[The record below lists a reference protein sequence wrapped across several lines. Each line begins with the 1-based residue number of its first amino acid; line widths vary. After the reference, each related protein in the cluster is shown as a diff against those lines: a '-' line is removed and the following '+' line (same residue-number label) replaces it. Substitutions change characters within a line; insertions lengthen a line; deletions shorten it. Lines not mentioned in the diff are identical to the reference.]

1 MKIWPICQLLLLANI
16 YYSFSQQTPI
26 PLGTWRSHYD
36 YTKAKELAI
45 VGNKVV
51 VAAEIGLFEYD
62 LATKKAKILSESDG
76 FSELSVSKMA
86 YDAATKTLIIAY
98 QSGGIDFVV
107 YDASFEIESTKNLT
121 SIKDSKTIL
130 GSKQTN
136 SILIQNKIAY
146 LSTDFGVVQVDLA
159 RKQIKEVNQNLGP
172 NGSVSS
178 IKTLAIVGQKIFAIS
193 DKYLLESTL
202 SQNLQFYQNWNF
214 SQLSAA
220 LQNQNPQL
228 LISNQNL
235 FGIFEGNGLFAYKQS
250 SFEKLISVPNAS
262 GAYFLKEN
270 TIQIANK
277 NSILSYDFNTQK
289 TIIIEDPLFKNVN
302 QIALDNVNIYIA
314 DATSGLL
321 SNTSGKFER
330 QNPPST
336 PGLLTIRN
344 DSIVTDQLGLIYTK
358 LSAGSGVQI
367 ANKEGKKVTFQ
378 TIPLNANDS
387 RFTSNTVNSIAVD
400 KNNIV
405 YLATNGGIVGIN
417 SDQRLLESPSLTGF
431 IITPYINS
439 VRTLA
444 NENVLSIAID
454 GGNRKWVGTAN
465 GLYLFNDELSEII
478 EKFTDVNSP
487 LPSNN
492 IRFLNLSSDTGELFV
507 YTQKGIVS
515 YRTASSESTEN
526 QGNNVLVFPNPVKPG
541 FEGLV
546 GISGLVNNAFV
557 KITDLSGRLVY
568 QTRAKGGT
576 ASWDLSTHNGQRAE
590 AGIYYI
596 FSGNEFGKE
605 NFVTKLA
612 VIK

>member
-1 MKIWPICQLLLLANI
+1 LKIWPICLIVFLAIN
-16 YYSFSQQTPI
+16 YNSYSQQTPI

-45 VGNKVV
+45 VGNKVI
-51 VAAEIGLFEYD
+51 VAAEIGLFEYNIND
-62 LATKKAKILSESDG
+62 KKAKILKESDG

-98 QSGGIDFVV
+98 QSGGIDFVI
-107 YDASFEIESTKNLT
+107 YDASYEIESTKNLT

-136 SILIQNKIAY
+136 SIFIINKIAY
-146 LSTDFGVVQVDLA
+146 LSTDFGIVQVDLA
-159 RKQIKEVNQNLGP
+159 RKQIKEVSQNLGP
-172 NGSVSS
+172 NGIVSS
-178 IKTLAIVGQKIFAIS
+178 IKSIALLDQKIFAIS

-214 SQLSAA
+214 SQLPVA

-228 LISNQNL
+228 LISNQNIY
-235 FGIFEGNGLFAYKQS
+235 GIFEGNGLFAYKQG
-250 SFEKLISVPNAS
+250 SFEKLISIPDAS

-277 NSILSYDFNTQK
+277 SSIFSYDFNTQK
-289 TIIIEDPLFKNVN
+289 TTIVEDPLFKNIRKIGLN
-302 QIALDNVNIYIA
+302 NENIYIA
-314 DATSGLL
+314 DATNGFL
-321 SNTSGKFER
+321 SNTSGKYER
-330 QNPPST
+330 QNPEST

-344 DSIVTDQLGLIYTK
+344 DSIVTDQLDLIYTK
-358 LSAGSGVQI
+358 LSAGSGIQI
-367 ANKEGKKVTFQ
+367 ASKTGKKVTFQ

-417 SDQRLLESPSLTGF
+417 SDQRLLDSPSLTGF

-454 GGNRKWVGTAN
+454 GGNRKWVGTAT

-492 IRFLNLSSDTGELFV
+492 IRFLNLSPDTGELFV

-515 YRTASSESTEN
+515 YRTASSESNEN
-526 QGNNVLVFPNPVKPG
+526 QGNNVLVFPNPVKPD
-541 FEGLV
+541 FDGLV

-557 KITDLSGRLVY
+557 KITDLSGRLVH
-568 QTRAKGGT
+568 QTRANGGT
-576 ASWDLSTHNGQRAE
+576 ASWDLSSQNGQKAE